1 MLPEEVV
8 DFMRS
13 MRSVR
18 RFASKPV
25 AEEAVRGI
33 LEVGRWTGSAKNTQP
48 WELLLVR
55 DHGTLRTLATLGQFA
70 DHLAGAP
77 MAVLLIMN
85 SAANRFDAGRLAE
98 RLMLGG
104 WAYGVGS
111 CIASLF
117 PEENE
122 AQAKQLLGVPS
133 DRDLRTAISFG
144 YPADEAALRV
154 SQNPGRLSTLPLGRK
169 PLDELVH
176 VEQFGTHSLR

>member
-1 MLPEEVV
+1 MSSEEIVK
-8 DFMRS
+8 FMRS

-18 RFASKPV
+18 RFAPRPV
-25 AEEAVRGI
+25 PEDAIRGI

-55 DHGTLRTLATLGQFA
+55 EPATLQALSKLGQFA
-70 DHLAGAP
+70 EHLARAP

-85 SAANRFDAGRLAE
+85 SAANRFDSGRLAE

-122 AQAKQLLGVPS
+122 AQAKQLLGVPG
-133 DRDLRTAISFG
+133 DREMRTAISFG
-144 YPADEAALRV
+144 YPADVAALRT
-154 SQNPGRLSTLPLGRK
+154 SSDAGRRSVLPMGRK
-169 PLDELVH
+169 PLNDLVH
-176 VEQFGTHSLR
+176 LERYGEHII

>member
-1 MLPEEVV
+1 MSPEEVV

-25 AEEAVRGI
+25 AEEAVHGI
-33 LEVGRWTGSAKNTQP
+33 LDVGRWTGSAKNTQP
-48 WELLLVR
+48 WELLVVR
-55 DHGTLRTLATLGQFA
+55 DQGTLQTLATLGQFA
-70 DHLAGAP
+70 EHLAGAP

-85 SAANRFDAGRLAE
+85 SAANRFDGGRLAE

-122 AQAKQLLGVPS
+122 ARAKQLLGVPS

-169 PLDELVH
+169 PLDEIVH
-176 VEQFGTHSLR
+176 VEHYGTHSLR